1 MVSPIIDDDRLWQFL
16 EIQDY
21 LWIVIVLVCAIL
33 PFISAIRNKTSI
45 SLGVVLSLL
54 LVSFIQYA
62 LSLFTGEI
70 FSFNPIDIFSLI
82 PALSLE
88 PSHFHRLV
96 TSGWI
101 HADWIHVLGNI
112 LVIALVGVP
121 LEQRLGAKRWILVY
135 ILGMLGGN
143 IAWIGTH
150 PDSWTPAVGASGAAF
165 GLLGAYMACWPEDKI
180 EFPLLYLI
188 RAWPVWLIALV
199 RLGLEVY
206 HMFTIQ
212 YGDSGETN
220 IAHLAH
226 FGGFLVAYIV
236 ARPIAKG
243 GPSPLDEKFES
254 SQIDISTREGIK
266 SRMGSLDN
274 DPWSSAN
281 SPLEENGRRILKRLR
296 EEGDE
301 IETRRAWLEE
311 LAENTI
317 CPYCGGEVLTK
328 VENRVCFLTCGQS
341 ERHFKWP

>member
-21 LWIVIVLVCAIL
+21 VWIVIILVCAIL
-33 PFISAIRNKTSI
+33 PFITAIRNKTSI

-88 PSHFHRLV
+88 PGHFHRLV
-96 TSGWI
+96 TAGWI

-254 SQIDISTREGIK
+254 SQREISTREGIK

-281 SPLEENGRRILKRLR
+281 SPLEGNGRRILERLR

>member
-21 LWIVIVLVCAIL
+21 LWIVIILVCAIL
-33 PFISAIRNKTSI
+33 PFITAIRNKTSI

-88 PSHFHRLV
+88 PGHFHRLV
-96 TSGWI
+96 TAGWI

-206 HMFTIQ
+206 QMFMIQ

-254 SQIDISTREGIK
+254 SQREISTREGIK

-281 SPLEENGRRILKRLR
+281 SPLEGNGRRILERLR

>member
-1 MVSPIIDDDRLWQFL
+1 MASPNIDNDIFWEFL
-16 EIQDY
+16 EISDF
-21 LWIVIVLVCAIL
+21 LWIILLVAFAIY
-33 PFISAIRNKTSI
+33 PFISASRNKTSV

-54 LVSFIQYA
+54 LVFFIQFA
-62 LSLFTGEI
+62 LSIFSGGI
-70 FSFNPIDIFSLI
+70 FSFDPIDFFSLI

-88 PSHFHRLV
+88 PSHFHRLF
-96 TSGWI
+96 TAGWI

-121 LEQRLGAKRWILVY
+121 LEQRLGAKRWMIVY
-135 ILGMLGGN
+135 LLGMLGGN
-143 IAWIGTH
+143 VAWIWTH
-150 PDSWTPAVGASGAAF
+150 PDSWNPAVGASGAAF
-165 GLLGAYMACWPEDKI
+165 GLLGAYMACWPEDNI
-180 EFPLLYLI
+180 EFPLLFFI

-206 HMFTIQ
+206 QMFAIQ
-212 YGDSGETN
+212 YGSSGETN

-226 FGGFLVAYIV
+226 FGGFFVAYIV
-236 ARPIAKG
+236 ARPIARG

-254 SQIDISTREGIK
+254 SQMEISVREGIK
-266 SRMGSLDN
+266 SRMGSLDD

-281 SPLEENGRRILKRLR
+281 SPLEGNGERILRRLR

-301 IETRRAWLEE
+301 IETRIAWLEE

-328 VENRVCFLTCGQS
+328 VENRICFLTCGES
-341 ERHFKWP
+341 EGHFKWP